1 MSRCWRSVAGALERL
16 PAAARLL
23 EIAEGQDAYEP
34 PSGTLVEISKLLAN
48 ITRYATIEDGAP
60 SLLTAI
66 LTRHAVRD
74 ALLLITAVAS
84 RYRLTFDTD
93 DAHRRN
99 LSAAVFRVV
108 GELCKSHLC
117 PFRRQ
122 GSPGTMA
129 FLRFARTLL
138 RMQLFHCASEQLAA
152 ASGCLRR
159 ALAPIPSAADAP
171 ATVSAAAAK
180 AKAVA
185 AIEHSCLLNLSLGLL
200 WQGCRTAISFSSDQ
214 DSHHDFDQD
223 SHKGESGPI
232 QVFTA
237 QLGAALRDS
246 RLLEHAAQAVALT
259 ALLLDADPG
268 SGDGGQPQ
276 PAAGAGATA
285 AGLLPWR
292 TAWEKFRARSF
303 PLLPPLFDTVES
315 LCQDLQPAA
324 APALREAMSGPC
336 VQHLALS
343 AGIAAL
349 HAADGGPTYGLA
361 PALLRQGRTPG
372 NSGQVATADWMAL
385 RSMLRALEL
394 YDSPDSPLGGWRA
407 AARVALRTADLA
419 LKSALEVRAEP
430 KQAGGDGEGRSAPG
444 AAAAAAAAP
453 ADEPGDAAADRREG
467 AAGVAGPAAPWL
479 ASAPRGPRAADGPRR
494 STLPLQNADLI
505 SDITAKAISCL
516 DSVLGSA
523 RGSPGWLGVVKE
535 RWRAYWAAV
544 EHVLPLCGVKEV
556 DWLVELFNLEHPTLL
571 VKSYGVLP
579 PAPPP
584 ELAAAL
590 HAGMLP
596 CLERLLR
603 RAGREPDVPEAH
615 LAARLLSTSRIP
627 LTVLAVYG
635 ELIQVASLVV
645 TVDKLVRHLIATL
658 RGADIDELNRDMRPQ
673 DAGPLRMLAYLL
685 HVIVVVYGHG
695 FAWLNFADDE
705 GDTAVGELGPQP
717 LRQLR
722 LLLSVAERR
731 WMPTLLRLV
740 FPLGGQQAVASSS
753 PGLQV
758 LLSTIMGSEW
768 FLGVGVAWVHVLL
781 LARHRSR
788 PADARSG
795 VAAAAAAGSAGD
807 VRDSGGGGAATAA
820 HGSPSEDWRAEALS
834 GVDLVAMLAAGLR
847 CTEELPVVSFL
858 PRWIDHPRE
867 QQLLQHAQAVCW
879 RVCLAGAL
887 CRVALAFPDAV
898 RGAAM
903 IGRSAESALGSPA
916 PAADRSSG
924 GRQRGRHSRGRGSRR
939 AEREAARGGEDGGAG
954 VSDRTPYWP
963 PQLVRSL
970 GSELRSDGSWRP
982 AEAVEGLLGK
992 LELWGEGR
1000 VEDAAARPM
1009 PPPPP
1014 FPEGEAV
1021 AAQMAFPG
1029 ELFGFVRT
1037 CANPSCVNL
1046 EGDSEAKL
1054 PLAACGGCGAV
1065 GYCCRGCQV
1074 AHWRAGH
1081 KAECKGMRG

>member
-1 MSRCWRSVAGALERL
+1 M
-16 PAAARLL
+16 
-23 EIAEGQDAYEP
+23 
-34 PSGTLVEISKLLAN
+34 
-48 ITRYATIEDGAP
+48 
-60 SLLTAI
+60 
-66 LTRHAVRD
+66 
-74 ALLLITAVAS
+74 
-84 RYRLTFDTD
+84 
-93 DAHRRN
+93 
-99 LSAAVFRVV
+99 
-108 GELCKSHLC
+108 
-117 PFRRQ
+117 
-122 GSPGTMA
+122 
-129 FLRFARTLL
+129 
-138 RMQLFHCASEQLAA
+138 
-152 ASGCLRR
+152 
-159 ALAPIPSAADAP
+159 
-171 ATVSAAAAK
+171 
-180 AKAVA
+180 
-185 AIEHSCLLNLSLGLL
+185 
-200 WQGCRTAISFSSDQ
+200 TAISFNSNH
-214 DSHHDFDQD
+214 DSDQD
-223 SHKGESGPI
+223 SHKGESGLMAD
-232 QVFTA
+232 VFTA

-246 RLLEHAAQAVALT
+246 RLLEHAAQALALT

-276 PAAGAGATA
+276 PQPAAGAGATA
-285 AGLLPWR
+285 AGSLPWR

-303 PLLPPLFDTVES
+303 PLLPPLFSVVEAI
-315 LCQDLQPAA
+315 CQDLQPTAA
-324 APALREAMSGPC
+324 LDLHEAMSGPC

-361 PALLRQGRTPG
+361 PALLRQGRTAG
-372 NSGQVATADWMAL
+372 NSGEVETADWMAL
-385 RSMLRALEL
+385 RSMLRTLEL
-394 YDSPDSPLGGWRA
+394 YGIPDSPLRGWRA
-407 AARVALRTADLA
+407 AAGVALRTADLA

-430 KQAGGDGEGRSAPG
+430 KQAGGDGEGGSGRYDWEVAPG
-444 AAAAAAAAP
+444 AAAAAPPSP

-467 AAGVAGPAAPWL
+467 AA
-479 ASAPRGPRAADGPRR
+479 DGARR
-494 STLPLQNADLI
+494 STSPLQDANSI
-505 SDITAKAISCL
+505 SDIMARAISCL
-516 DSVLGSA
+516 DSVLGTA
-523 RGSPGWLGVVKE
+523 RDSPGWLAVVKE
-535 RWRAYWAAV
+535 RWRVYWAAV
-544 EHVLPLCGVKEV
+544 EHVLQLCDVGEV
-556 DWLVELFNLEHPTLL
+556 HWLVEMFDLEHLALL
-571 VKSYGVLP
+571 VHSHDMLP

-590 HAGMLP
+590 DAGLLP

-603 RAGREPDVPEAH
+603 HAGREPVGQEAH
-615 LAARLLSTSRIP
+615 LVLRLLSTSRIP
-627 LTVLAVYG
+627 LIVLAVYG
-635 ELIQVASLVV
+635 ELTQVASLVV

-658 RGADIDELNRDMRPQ
+658 RGADIAELTH
-673 DAGPLRMLAYLL
+673 DATLEGAGLLVMLTNLL
-685 HVIVVVYGHG
+685 HVIVGVYGQG
-695 FAWLNFADDE
+695 FAWLNFADDD
-705 GDTAVGELGPQP
+705 GDAAVGELGPQP

-758 LLSTIMGSEW
+758 LLSKILGSEW
-768 FLGVGVAWVHVLL
+768 FLGVGVAWMHVLL

-788 PADARSG
+788 PADACSG
-795 VAAAAAAGSAGD
+795 AAAAAAAGSAGD
-807 VRDSGGGGAATAA
+807 VRDSGGGVAAAA
-820 HGSPSEDWRAEALS
+820 YRSPSEDWRAEALS

-847 CTEELPVVSFL
+847 CTEELPAVSFL

-867 QQLLQHAQAVCW
+867 QQLPPQALDAKAACW

-903 IGRSAESALGSPA
+903 IGRSAKSALGPPA

-954 VSDRTPYWP
+954 VTDRTPYWP

-970 GSELRSDGSWRP
+970 GSELRSDGSWRQ

-1054 PLAACGGCGAV
+1054 RLAACGGCGAV
-1065 GYCCRGCQV
+1065 GYCCRDCQV

-1081 KAECKGMRG
+1081 KAECKGMRGS